1 MALAMAERDERKL
14 PSHMRR
20 AKLAKRAQL
29 VLGLLTAG
37 FMLYRIV
44 SGLFEH

>member
-1 MALAMAERDERKL
+1 MAEQKP
-14 PSHMRR
+14 PSHVRR

-44 SGLFEH
+44 ARLFEH

>member
-1 MALAMAERDERKL
+1 MIAAPVMQERKT
-14 PSHMRR
+14 PTHMRR

>member
-1 MALAMAERDERKL
+1 MAEQK
-14 PSHMRR
+14 PSAHMRR

-44 SGLFEH
+44 AGLFEH

>member
-1 MALAMAERDERKL
+1 MQDRKP

-20 AKLAKRAQL
+20 AKWSKRVQL
-29 VLGLLTAG
+29 VLGLMTAG

>member
-1 MALAMAERDERKL
+1 MAVAMAADRKP

-29 VLGLLTAG
+29 VFGLLTAG
-37 FMLYRIV
+37 FMLYHVVER
-44 SGLFEH
+44 LFEH

>member
-1 MALAMAERDERKL
+1 MQERK
-14 PSHMRR
+14 PSGHMRR

-37 FMLYRIV
+37 FMLYRILA
-44 SGLFEH
+44 GLFKH

>member
-1 MALAMAERDERKL
+1 MTLTQNAKDPKAPA
-14 PSHMRR
+14 HMRR

-44 SGLFEH
+44 SGLFGH

>member
-1 MALAMAERDERKL
+1 MAEQK
-14 PSHMRR
+14 PPPHIRR

-29 VLGLLTAG
+29 VFGLLTAG

-44 SGLFEH
+44 AGLFEH

>member
-1 MALAMAERDERKL
+1 
-14 PSHMRR
+14 MRR

-29 VLGLLTAG
+29 VLGVSSAA

-44 SGLFEH
+44 SGLFGH